1 MTSLISTVGIRYDD
15 FGTPAKLKK
24 TAVAAKQTEKAF
36 DQLAGKAALGS
47 KKLGLF
53 GNSAVATGVK
63 SKIGLNLYQQSNVFL
78 LQELNQKLVL

>member
-24 TAVAAKQTEKAF
+24 TAEAAKKTEKAF
-36 DQLAGKAALGS
+36 DQLAGKATTGG

-53 GNSAVATGVK
+53 GNAALGVGAKSSVGAVGVK
-63 SKIGLNLYQQSNVFL
+63 AL
-78 LQELNQKLVL
+78 LANQT